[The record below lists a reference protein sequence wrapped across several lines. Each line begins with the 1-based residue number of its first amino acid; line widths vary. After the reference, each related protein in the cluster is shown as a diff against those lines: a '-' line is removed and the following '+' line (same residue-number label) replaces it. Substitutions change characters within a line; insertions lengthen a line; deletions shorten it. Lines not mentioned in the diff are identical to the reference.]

1 MNRSTVDTAAGILS
15 GIKLNRIQNK
25 TVKTTLLNDYIRLR
39 KFAKETAD
47 SVKDVSDKFYEDW
60 GKEKTE
66 VEKLVRER
74 KAVTGYDEY
83 LKAEKDAEAIIND
96 ILSEEVDV
104 QIIGVS
110 FDDFITAVS
119 DEELSLEQVAFL
131 QEIGI
136 VQ

>member
-83 LKAEKDAEAIIND
+83 LKAEKDAEAIINE

-104 QIIGVS
+104 QIVGVS
-110 FDDFITAVS
+110 FDDFVTAVS
-119 DEELSLEQVAFL
+119 DEDLSLEQVAFL